1 MSTGQAQQAA
11 PPALWWVRLRL
22 ASRSL
27 RENWSLFVRTR
38 IGLIGLVIIGLY
50 ALLAAAHPIL
60 MNTVWEERIYDPVV
74 GYAFDET
81 RQPAPPS
88 LKHPLGT
95 DPLGRD
101 ILSQLMFSA
110 RSEFLLG
117 LLAATVTVVIG
128 TTVGAVAAY
137 FGGVVDTI
145 LMRLADIMIM
155 MPAISVLI
163 VLSALIGVEHLEL
176 ALIIGILSGFGG
188 TGVVLKSQALSVVV
202 KPYID
207 AARTAGGGHFHIILV
222 HVVPNLL
229 PLSFLYMMFTVTSAI
244 FSEAV
249 LSFLGLLDVR
259 MSWGLMI
266 HTTESAG
273 YLLQVW
279 GVLVADIPGQPVDHA
294 AVLLLLP
301 RRPVAGR
308 GGEPKAQKPMTTAP
322 VLVVDD
328 LKMHYTTRGGVVRAV
343 DGVSF
348 SVGRGQSL
356 GLVGESGCGKSSIA
370 MTLLKL
376 LPDNARLVSGSIS
389 LNGVDLVPLGEDEMR
404 AHRWDRISMVFQAA
418 MNSLDPVYRVGDQIV
433 EALEA
438 HSASAGR
445 DAMERVRELFDLV
458 SLDPSFI
465 LRYPH
470 EYSGGMRQRAIIAMA
485 LACEPDIMI
494 ADEPTTALD
503 VIVQDRILREMQAI
517 QRSLDM
523 SMIYISHDMA
533 VIAEVCDVVGV
544 MYAGKLVEFGPT
556 RRGLRQAHPSRTRA
570 R

>member
-11 PPALWWVRLRL
+11 PPALWRIRLRL

-27 RENWSLFVRTR
+27 RENWSLFVRTK

-88 LKHPLGT
+88 LSHPLGT

-137 FGGVVDTI
+137 FGGVVDAI

-273 YLLQVW
+273 YLLQVGEYW
-279 GVLVADIPGQPVDHA
+279 WLIFPASLSIT
-294 AVLLLLP
+294 LLCS
-301 RRPVAGR
+301 
-308 GGEPKAQKPMTTAP
+308 
-322 VLVVDD
+322 
-328 LKMHYTTRGGVVRAV
+328 
-343 DGVSF
+343 SF
-348 SVGRGQSL
+348 Y
-356 GLVGESGCGKSSIA
+356 LVG
-370 MTLLKL
+370 
-376 LPDNARLVSGSIS
+376 
-389 LNGVDLVPLGEDEMR
+389 
-404 AHRWDRISMVFQAA
+404 
-418 MNSLDPVYRVGDQIV
+418 
-433 EALEA
+433 
-438 HSASAGR
+438 
-445 DAMERVRELFDLV
+445 
-458 SLDPSFI
+458 
-465 LRYPH
+465 
-470 EYSGGMRQRAIIAMA
+470 
-485 LACEPDIMI
+485 
-494 ADEPTTALD
+494 
-503 VIVQDRILREMQAI
+503 
-517 QRSLDM
+517 RSLD
-523 SMIYISHDMA
+523 
-533 VIAEVCDVVGV
+533 EVVN
-544 MYAGKLVEFGPT
+544 P
-556 RRGLRQAHPSRTRA
+556 RLRSR
-570 R
+570 